1 MTCEEWRSVAYTL
14 AMDKQIP
21 PFDASPM
28 AANDERGEM
37 LPVTADPYWQNLSVQ
52 AAARLTRL
60 EEQQKLR
67 AAEGETEQPRIA
79 GNFARRSYQL
89 ALMVAVGAGLYA
101 GITYLLLSDLR
112 LPAVSGSAATMT
124 AAPR

>member
-1 MTCEEWRSVAYTL
+1 MTCDEWRGVAYTL

-21 PFDASPM
+21 SFEASPM
-28 AANDERGEM
+28 AASDERGEM
-37 LPVTADPYWQNLSVQ
+37 LPVTADPYWQKISVQ

-60 EEQQKLR
+60 EEQWKLR
-67 AAEGETEQPRIA
+67 AAEAEIEQPRTA
-79 GNFARRSYQL
+79 ENFARRSYQL

-112 LPAVSGSAATMT
+112 LPAVSGGAAQMT

>member
-1 MTCEEWRSVAYTL
+1 MTCNEWRGVAYTL

-28 AANDERGEM
+28 AANDQRFEM
-37 LPVTADPYWQNLSVQ
+37 LPVTADPYWQNISVQ
-52 AAARLTRL
+52 VAARLTRL
-60 EEQQKLR
+60 DEQWKLR
-67 AAEGETEQPRIA
+67 AAEAQIEQPRIV
-79 GNFARRSYQL
+79 GNFGRRSYQL
-89 ALMVAVGAGLYA
+89 ALMVAVGVGLYA

-112 LPAVSGSAATMT
+112 LPAVSGSAAQMT

>member
-1 MTCEEWRSVAYTL
+1 MTCDEWRGVAYTL
-14 AMDKQIP
+14 AMDKQVP
-21 PFDASPM
+21 PLEVSRM
-28 AANDERGEM
+28 AANDERGEV
-37 LPVTADPYWQNLSVQ
+37 LPVSADPYWQNISVQ

-60 EEQQKLR
+60 DEEWKLR
-67 AAEGETEQPRIA
+67 AAEAEIDQPRIA

-112 LPAVSGSAATMT
+112 LPAVSGSAAPMT

>member
-1 MTCEEWRSVAYTL
+1 MTCDEGRGVAYTL

-21 PFDASPM
+21 PFEASPM

-37 LPVTADPYWQNLSVQ
+37 LPVTVDPYWQSISVQ

-60 EEQQKLR
+60 DEQWKLR
-67 AAEGETEQPRIA
+67 AAEAEIEQPRIA

-89 ALMVAVGAGLYA
+89 ALMVAVGTGLYA

-112 LPAVSGSAATMT
+112 LPPVSANAAPMT

>member
-1 MTCEEWRSVAYTL
+1 MTCDEWRGVAYTL
-14 AMDKQIP
+14 TMDKQVP
-21 PFDASPM
+21 PFEASPM

-37 LPVTADPYWQNLSVQ
+37 LPVTADPYWQSISIQ
-52 AAARLTRL
+52 AAARLARL
-60 EEQQKLR
+60 DEQWKLR
-67 AAEGETEQPRIA
+67 AAEAEIEQPRIA

-89 ALMVAVGAGLYA
+89 ALMVAVGTGLYA

-112 LPAVSGSAATMT
+112 LPSVSGSAAPMT

>member
-1 MTCEEWRSVAYTL
+1 
-14 AMDKQIP
+14 
-21 PFDASPM
+21 M

-37 LPVTADPYWQNLSVQ
+37 LPVTVDPYWQSISVQ

-60 EEQQKLR
+60 DEQWKLR
-67 AAEGETEQPRIA
+67 AAEAEIEQPRIA

-89 ALMVAVGAGLYA
+89 ALMVAVGTGLYA

-112 LPAVSGSAATMT
+112 LPPVSANAAPMT

>member
-1 MTCEEWRSVAYTL
+1 MAYTL

-67 AAEGETEQPRIA
+67 AAEGEIEQPRIA

>member
-1 MTCEEWRSVAYTL
+1 MTCDEGRGVAYTL

-21 PFDASPM
+21 PFEASPM

-37 LPVTADPYWQNLSVQ
+37 LPVTVDPYWQSISVQ

-60 EEQQKLR
+60 DEQWKLR
-67 AAEGETEQPRIA
+67 VAEAEIEQPRIA

-89 ALMVAVGAGLYA
+89 ALMVAVGASLYA

-112 LPAVSGSAATMT
+112 LPAVSGSAATLT
-124 AAPR
+124 ATPR

>member
-1 MTCEEWRSVAYTL
+1 MTCDERRGVAYTL
-14 AMDKQIP
+14 AMDKQFS
-21 PFDASPM
+21 PFEVTPM

-37 LPVTADPYWQNLSVQ
+37 LPVTADPYWQNISAQ

-60 EEQQKLR
+60 DEEWKLR
-67 AAEGETEQPRIA
+67 AAEAEIEQPRIA
-79 GNFARRSYQL
+79 GNLARRSYQL

-112 LPAVSGSAATMT
+112 LPAVSGSAAPMT

>member
-1 MTCEEWRSVAYTL
+1 MTCDGWHSVAYTL
-14 AMDKQIP
+14 AMDKQVP
-21 PFDASPM
+21 PFEASPM

-37 LPVTADPYWQNLSVQ
+37 LPVTVDPYWQNLSLQ

-79 GNFARRSYQL
+79 RTFARRSYQW

>member
-1 MTCEEWRSVAYTL
+1 MTCDAWRSVAYTL
-14 AMDKQIP
+14 AMDKQVP
-21 PFDASPM
+21 PFEASPM
-28 AANDERGEM
+28 AANDERGEVS
-37 LPVTADPYWQNLSVQ
+37 PVSADPYWQNLSVQ

-60 EEQQKLR
+60 DEQWKLR
-67 AAEGETEQPRIA
+67 AAEAQIEQPRIA

>member
-1 MTCEEWRSVAYTL
+1 MTCDEWRGVAYTL
-14 AMDKQIP
+14 TMDKQVS
-21 PFDASPM
+21 PFEASPM

-37 LPVTADPYWQNLSVQ
+37 LPVTADPYWQSISIQ
-52 AAARLTRL
+52 AAARLARL
-60 EEQQKLR
+60 DEQWKLR
-67 AAEGETEQPRIA
+67 AAEAEIEQPRIA

-89 ALMVAVGAGLYA
+89 ALMVAVGTGLYA

-112 LPAVSGSAATMT
+112 PPAVSGSAATMT